1 MTLHA
6 CNICFEW
13 IFERSIVSI
22 KFNELKLIE
31 WYSAQTSFFSFSN
44 EISITWNDR
53 YWSLVDQF
61 NINRR

>member
-13 IFERSIVSI
+13 IFERSIVAI
-22 KFNELKLIE
+22 RFNELKLIE
-31 WYSAQTSFFSFSN
+31 WYGAQTPFFLSQMKLVSH
-44 EISITWNDR
+44 EMIVIEV
-53 YWSLVDQF
+53 VDQF

>member
-13 IFERSIVSI
+13 IFGRSIVAI

-31 WYSAQTSFFSFSN
+31 WYSAQTPFFSFSN
-44 EISITWNDR
+44 EISIT
-53 YWSLVDQF
+53 
-61 NINRR
+61 